1 MMNEQLLNRVEMEL
15 SQLQTREAR
24 LRKLFPSDVLKDNSL
39 IAEKVKY
46 YQYIL
51 LKYKDTKNTDE
62 LFILRVI
69 NKERIKL
76 TKELYPNVIRQIFH
90 KLINLLVINKIK
102 ARNYTKEIQKNSQ
115 YLKESLIK
123 IGFKDT
129 FSKIEPL
136 LSSGQ
141 MNLNVPISH
150 YINEKERMDQELSFV
165 KDVNGYYKFE
175 GYKAI
180 LHYEQRPS
188 ESRQHFFKADD
199 NSFTTTESYNLL
211 AGRALEKDGHWVQF
225 DLNDKDTAGNYR
237 IKEFHADYGYDLEK
251 IISSLP
257 LKELN
262 NAAEN
267 EELLNRLKQ
276 GSVEHV
282 TILKNDTEHNFYIEA
297 NPHFKSVNFYDVNM
311 KKISQGSALENMNSK
326 EVNQKQKVSV
336 LEPAKNEKKTAMRIR

>member
-24 LRKLFPSDVLKDNSL
+24 LRKLFPSEVLKDNSL
-39 IAEKVKY
+39 ITEKVKY

-76 TKELYPNVIRQIFH
+76 TKELYPNIIRQIFH

-102 ARNYTKEIQKNSQ
+102 AQNYSKEIQKKSQ
-115 YLKESLIK
+115 YLKESLMK
-123 IGFKDT
+123 IGFKDA

-136 LSSGQ
+136 MSSGQ
-141 MNLNVPISH
+141 MKFTVPISR
-150 YINEKERMDQELSFV
+150 YINEKERIEQELSFV

-180 LHYEQRPS
+180 LHNEQRPS

-199 NSFTTTESYNLL
+199 NTFTATESYNLL
-211 AGRALEKDGHWVQF
+211 AGRALEKQGNWVQF
-225 DLNDKDTAGNYR
+225 DLNDKDAAGNYR
-237 IKEFHADYGYDLEK
+237 LKEFHADYGYDLEK
-251 IISSLP
+251 VISNLP

-267 EELLNRLKQ
+267 EELINRLKQ
-276 GSVEHV
+276 GSLEQV
-282 TILKNDTEHNFYIEA
+282 TILKNDVEQNFYIEA
-297 NPHFKSVNFYDVNM
+297 NPHFKSVNFYDLNM
-311 KKISQGSALENMNSK
+311 KKISLSRAVENK
-326 EVNQKQKVSV
+326 KFNQKQKVSAV
-336 LEPAKNEKKTAMRIR
+336 EPVKNEKKTAMRIR

>member
-76 TKELYPNVIRQIFH
+76 IKELYPNVIRQMFH
-90 KLINLLVINKIK
+90 KLIDLLLINKIK
-102 ARNYTKEIQKNSQ
+102 ARNYTKEIHENSQ

-136 LSSGQ
+136 LSDGQ
-141 MNLNVPISH
+141 MNLNVPISR
-150 YINEKERMDQELSFV
+150 YINEKEHMDQELSFV

-180 LHYEQRPS
+180 LHNEQRPS
-188 ESRQHFFKADD
+188 ERRQHFFKADD
-199 NSFTTTESYNLL
+199 NTFTTTESYNLL

-225 DLNDKDTAGNYR
+225 DLNDKDAQGNYR
-237 IKEFHADYGYDLEK
+237 IKEFHADYGYDLQK

-262 NAAEN
+262 SAAEN
-267 EELLNRLKQ
+267 EELLNKLKQ
-276 GSVEHV
+276 GSLEQV
-282 TILKNDTEHNFYIEA
+282 TILKNDVEQNFYIEA
-297 NPHFKSVNFYDVNM
+297 NPHFKSVNFYDLNL
-311 KKISQGSALENMNSK
+311 KKVSLSSAVENK
-326 EVNQKQKVSV
+326 KVNQKQKVSAV
-336 LEPAKNEKKTAMRIR
+336 GPVKNEKKAAMRIR